1 MATKGYVHC
10 WSYHYCNSFHHVWVR
25 EDKSVD
31 EAIIINLLAFLV
43 STTGVLISSQVLN
56 INNEKLCLVSKLIMH
71 SRISEVCCNFRAIEI
86 IESMQW
92 FLGISILVRFIA
104 GIGSAMLLVAATSIL
119 MKGTSYS
126 KGTIM
131 VSSIMISTIMVS
143 TIMVS
148 TIMVSSIMVSNNMVS
163 AIMVS
168 TVIHSVII
176 ELMF

>member
-1 MATKGYVHC
+1 
-10 WSYHYCNSFHHVWVR
+10 
-25 EDKSVD
+25 
-31 EAIIINLLAFLV
+31 
-43 STTGVLISSQVLN
+43 
-56 INNEKLCLVSKLIMH
+56 MH
-71 SRISEVCCNFRAIEI
+71 SRISEVCCNFRVIEI

-148 TIMVSSIMVSNNMVS
+148 SIMVSNNMVS

>member
-1 MATKGYVHC
+1 
-10 WSYHYCNSFHHVWVR
+10 
-25 EDKSVD
+25 
-31 EAIIINLLAFLV
+31 
-43 STTGVLISSQVLN
+43 
-56 INNEKLCLVSKLIMH
+56 MH